1 MMTRHP
7 RTAHAAGLRRA
18 AAAALGTALL
28 LSVSACS
35 APAGSEAAAPAAD
48 QAFSTVTDG
57 TLTCAMSGEYRP
69 FNFYDE
75 SNELVGFDV
84 DVCIGIA
91 DELGLT
97 AKPVTGAFN
106 SLIAGLTSNRYDAI
120 IGSMSSTEERLTQV
134 DFTDSYYATGAEL
147 FVATD
152 SSITDVAGLTDATVG
167 VALGTTFEEYAR
179 TLDGVSEV
187 TTYQADV
194 DALRDLEAGR
204 IDAVITQGF
213 MGRYLAKN
221 ADLKVDAVGDV
232 LFPDVAA
239 IPVNKDNPELLA
251 AINAALVTM
260 REDGTYKAISI
271 DWFGEDIS

>member
-1 MMTRHP
+1 MVTRLP
-7 RTAHAAGLRRA
+7 RTADSRSITAAV
-18 AAAALGTALL
+18 LGAVLL
-28 LSVSACS
+28 LSLTACS
-35 APAGSEAAAPAAD
+35 DGSGDEAQAPSADPAL
-48 QAFSTVTDG
+48 STVTEG

-84 DVCIGIA
+84 DVCNGIA
-91 DELGLT
+91 DELNLT

-120 IGSMSSTEERLTQV
+120 IGSMSSTEERQTQV
-134 DFTDSYYATGAEL
+134 DFTEPYYATGAEL

-152 SSITDVAGLTDATVG
+152 SSITGIADLDDATVG

-179 TLDGVSEV
+179 TLDGVSAV
-187 TTYQADV
+187 TTYQADI
-194 DALRDLEAGR
+194 DALQDLQAGR
-204 IDAVITQGF
+204 VDAVITQGF

-221 ADLKVDAVGDV
+221 ADLRVDAVGDV

-239 IPVNKDNPELLA
+239 IPVSKDNPELLA

-260 REDGTYKAISI
+260 HENGAYEAISI